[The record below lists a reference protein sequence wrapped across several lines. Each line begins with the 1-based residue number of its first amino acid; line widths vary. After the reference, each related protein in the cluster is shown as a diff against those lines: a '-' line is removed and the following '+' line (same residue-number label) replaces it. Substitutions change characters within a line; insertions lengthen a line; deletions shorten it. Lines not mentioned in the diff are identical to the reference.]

1 MTVLLLIAT
10 VVATLAGLVCVW
22 AWLICLG
29 RGAERLAA
37 RPAAIFAVALFAL
50 ALTAAGAALAHDPYT
65 GWTQPGTGASCCN
78 QMALDR
84 SSGDCRPIRAR
95 LDGNGVWWVLL
106 DTGWRPVPRARILQQ
121 ASPDLSSHVCA
132 NLTTEEIYC
141 FVAGPQGS

>member
-1 MTVLLLIAT
+1 MTAALLIA
-10 VVATLAGLVCVW
+10 AAFLTLAGLVCVW

-29 RGAERLAA
+29 QGAERLAA
-37 RPAAIFAVALFAL
+37 RPAAIFAVVLFAL
-50 ALTAAGAALAHDPYT
+50 AFTAAGAALAHDPYT

-78 QMALDR
+78 RMAPDR
-84 SSGDCRPIRAR
+84 SSGDCRPVRAR
-95 LDGNGVWWVLL
+95 IDAAGVWWVLL

-141 FVAGPQGS
+141 FVPGPQGS